1 MRNPLRSEAEA
12 FRFLIA
18 VIVGA
23 LVIIGAAYV
32 NTWLGVAAAVLAVGG
47 IVWWLKQE
55 PVPGAADPP
64 RRITSETPAG
74 VHRVLVVANETVGGE
89 ALLSTIERVAQQGS
103 ELLVV
108 APAMPSQVRHWA
120 SDVDGARAEAEHRL
134 QASVSRLEATG
145 LEVRGEIGDDDPLVA
160 IEDALRTFGAD
171 EIVISTHPEGRSH
184 WLEQDLIGK
193 AQSRFALPITHVVVD
208 LAAEQS
214 PVPRG

>member
-12 FRFLIA
+12 FRFLIV

-23 LVIIGAAYV
+23 LVIVGAAYV

-47 IVWWLKQE
+47 IGWWLKQE
-55 PVPGAADPP
+55 PIPGAADPP
-64 RRITSETPAG
+64 PKITSETPAG

-89 ALLSTIERVAQQGS
+89 TLRVALEQLARPAT

-120 SDVDGARAEAEHRL
+120 SDVDGARAEAERRL
-134 QASVSRLEATG
+134 QASVSRLGATG

-184 WLEQDLIGK
+184 WLEQDLVGK
-193 AQSRFALPITHVVVD
+193 ARSRFALPITHVVVD
-208 LAAEQS
+208 LAAEQNQ
-214 PVPRG
+214 VRRA

>member
-18 VIVGA
+18 VILGA

-47 IVWWLKQE
+47 IAWWLKQE

-64 RRITSETPAG
+64 RKITSETPAG

-89 ALLSTIERVAQQGS
+89 ALLSTLARVARPGS

-120 SDVDGARAEAEHRL
+120 SDVDGARADADHRL
-134 QASVSRLEATG
+134 QASISRLEATG

-184 WLEQDLIGK
+184 WLEQDLIGR
-193 AQSRFALPITHVVVD
+193 ARARFALPITHVVVD
-208 LAAEQS
+208 LAAEQNPS
-214 PVPRG
+214 PRA